1 MNSIELEEIIVRPL
15 LRQAL
20 HFIGLSGLGW
30 MLDFS
35 LYTGLTSFSATPFIS
50 NMISSWAGVTF
61 VFVSATRKI
70 FQNKST
76 IPLKWKYLIYLLYQF
91 ILIFLMSKVLGKI
104 NMILINNIG
113 NLFLIKISPIIA
125 KVLITPITMVL
136 NFIIMKGIIE
146 KL

>member
-1 MNSIELEEIIVRPL
+1 
-15 LRQAL
+15 
-20 HFIGLSGLGW
+20 
-30 MLDFS
+30 
-35 LYTGLTSFSATPFIS
+35 
-50 NMISSWAGVTF
+50 
-61 VFVSATRKI
+61 
-70 FQNKST
+70 
-76 IPLKWKYLIYLLYQF
+76 
-91 ILIFLMSKVLGKI
+91 MSKVLGKI